1 MKRTFRRQRG
11 NCPTRN
17 ARYRSESDARTALSH
32 ARSQRRNGLEHRQE
46 ARVYFC
52 GMCSGWHL
60 TSREK

>member
-1 MKRTFRRQRG
+1 MKRTFRRQRD
-11 NCPTRN
+11 NCPTRK
-17 ARYRSESDARTALSH
+17 ARYRSEPDARTALSH

-46 ARVYFC
+46 VRVYYC